1 MLKIKEDKI
10 QELEKY
16 SDKYCEWKYKEVLD
30 YDKKGRP
37 KKWLLISDCGK
48 EIIQTRD
55 NKIGLLLKEV
65 VKPDSTT
72 KCPFCGKEI
81 DIRCYD

>member
-1 MLKIKEDKI
+1 MSNY
-10 QELEKY
+10 KY
-16 SDKYCEWKYKEVLD
+16 SDKYCEWRYKEVLD
-30 YDKKGRP
+30 CDKKGRP

-48 EIIQTRD
+48 EIIETKD

-65 VKPDSTT
+65 VKPNSTT

-81 DIRCYD
+81 DIRWYG